1 MGKVTPQI
9 LLTFISIKK
18 QPGKTLNAQ
27 LYEQLKSGIYQGMLR
42 AGDRLPS
49 SREMGTE
56 LGISRNSVLQVFEQL
71 TMEGFFETKTGAGT
85 FVSAGADMLAN
96 RKKQQPAAAEKPARC
111 AARPHGMNDA
121 FKEHASEIEPIVPF
135 QTSVPLL
142 SEFPFAAWA
151 RVSAAIHQRIAKL
164 HLGYD
169 DAQGYLPLRQAL
181 AGHLR
186 ISRSINCGPDN
197 IVIVNSSRQ
206 ALHLAAELLLNKGDE
221 CWMEDPG
228 YPGALSAMQRFG
240 AAICPIPIEAE
251 GIDIDYAIRHHPNA
265 RLVYVTPS
273 HQFPM
278 GSTLSLSRRIKL
290 LNYAAKKNM
299 WIIEDDYDSE
309 FRYNGRPIPALQGID
324 TNGNVIYLGTLSKV
338 LLPALRLG
346 YMVLPTATLAR
357 KFAVAKSA
365 IDGQSNIIIQATA
378 AEFITLG
385 HFSRHIR
392 RMRLFYKKAQD
403 DLVALINLHLP
414 GMLTPVPVDAGM
426 HLLAWLPEGIDAG
439 IVAAEALKQ
448 GLVINPLS
456 QYGTTFT
463 HANGLNLGF
472 AGFTF
477 DEMEKA
483 VLILKS
489 LLKRYNSTDGIK

>member
-1 MGKVTPQI
+1 MGKITPQI
-9 LLTFISIKK
+9 LLTFINISKK
-18 QPGKTLNAQ
+18 PGKTLNAQ
-27 LYEQLKSGIYQGMLR
+27 LYEQLKNGIYQGLLR

-49 SREMGTE
+49 SREMGAE
-56 LGISRNSVLQVFEQL
+56 LGVSRNSVLQVFEQL
-71 TMEGFFETKTGAGT
+71 TMEGFFETQTGAGT
-85 FVSAGADMLAN
+85 FVSTGADMLAS
-96 RKKQQPAAAEKPARC
+96 RKKQPQPFTDKPPHAATRQY
-111 AARPHGMNDA
+111 GMNDA
-121 FKEHASEIEPIVPF
+121 FKEHMSELEPIVPF

-142 SEFPFAAWA
+142 PEFPYTAWA
-151 RVSAAIHQRIAKL
+151 RVSAAVHQRMDKL

-181 AGHLR
+181 ADHLR

-228 YPGALSAMQRFG
+228 YPGARSAMQRFG
-240 AAICPIPIEAE
+240 AKICPIPIAAD
-251 GIDIDYAIRHHPNA
+251 GIDIDYAIQRHPNG

-278 GSTLSLSRRIKL
+278 GSTLSLSQRIKL
-290 LNYAAKKNM
+290 LNHAAEKNM

-346 YMVLPTATLAR
+346 YMVLPTIALAR
-357 KFAVAKSA
+357 KFAIAKSA
-365 IDGQSNIIIQATA
+365 IEGQGNIITQATA
-378 AEFITLG
+378 AGFIVQG

-392 RMRLFYKKAQD
+392 RMRLLYKKAQD
-403 DLVALINLHLP
+403 DLVGLINTHLK

-426 HLLAWLPEGIDAG
+426 HLLAWLPEGADAG
-439 IVAAEALKQ
+439 AVAAEALKL
-448 GLVINPLS
+448 GLVINTLS
-456 QYGTTFT
+456 QYGVKFT
-463 HANGLNLGF
+463 HKNGLNLGF
-472 AGFTF
+472 AGFTYG
-477 DEMEKA
+477 EMEKA
-483 VLILKS
+483 VLALKEV
-489 LLKRYNSTDGIK
+489 LIQFA

>member
-1 MGKVTPQI
+1 MPKITPQI
-9 LLTFISIKK
+9 LLTFISVSK

-27 LYEQLKSGIYQGMLR
+27 LYEQLKNSIYQGMLR

-49 SREMGTE
+49 SREMGAE

-71 TMEGFFETKTGAGT
+71 TMEGFFETQTGAGT
-85 FVSAGADMLAN
+85 FVSAGAELFFS
-96 RKKQQPAAAEKPARC
+96 RKKQPQPGTEKPPH
-111 AARPHGMNDA
+111 AATRQYGMNDA
-121 FKEHASEIEPIVPF
+121 FKEHASELEPIMPF
-135 QTSVPLL
+135 QTSVPMLP
-142 SEFPFAAWA
+142 EFPFAAWA
-151 RVSAAIHQRIAKL
+151 RVSAAVHQRMDKL

-181 AGHLR
+181 ASHLR

-228 YPGALSAMQRFG
+228 YPGARSAMQRFG
-240 AAICPIPIEAE
+240 AKTCPIPIAAD
-251 GIDIDYAIRHHPNA
+251 GIDIDYAIQHHPNG

-278 GSTLSLSRRIKL
+278 GSTLSLSQRIKL
-290 LNYAAKKNM
+290 LNHAAEQNM

-346 YMVLPTATLAR
+346 YMVLPTVALAR
-357 KFAVAKSA
+357 RFAVAKSA
-365 IDGQSNIIIQATA
+365 IEGQGNIITHATA
-378 AEFITLG
+378 AEFITQG

-392 RMRLFYKKAQD
+392 RMRLLYKKAQD
-403 DLVALINLHLP
+403 DLVSLINLHLP
-414 GMLTPVPVDAGM
+414 GILTPVPVEAGM
-426 HLLAWLPEGIDAG
+426 HLLAWLPEGVDASE
-439 IVAAEALKQ
+439 VAAEALKH
-448 GLVINPLS
+448 GLVINTLS
-456 QYGTTFT
+456 QYSIKFA
-463 HANGLNLGF
+463 HKNGVILGF
-472 AGFTF
+472 AGFKF
-477 DEMEKA
+477 NEMERA
-483 VLILKS
+483 VLVLKKV
-489 LLKRYNSTDGIK
+489 LERCC